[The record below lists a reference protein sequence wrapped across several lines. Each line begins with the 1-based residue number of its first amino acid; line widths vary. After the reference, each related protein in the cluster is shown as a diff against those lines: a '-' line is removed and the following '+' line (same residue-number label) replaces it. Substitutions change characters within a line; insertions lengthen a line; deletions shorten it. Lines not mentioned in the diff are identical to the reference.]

1 MACRRSANQ
10 IKRMAILSIFMII
23 DLRKICQQY
32 EKHGLKY
39 CFNLYS
45 HQERYFKNRYTW
57 QVFLVQCLK

>member
-1 MACRRSANQ
+1 MACRQIANQ

-39 CFNLYS
+39 CLNLYS
-45 HQERYFKNRYTW
+45 HQERYFTNRYIW
-57 QVFLVQCLK
+57 QAFLVQCLK